1 EREDPHGDQEQKV
14 QVEEAPVDAR
24 AVLEKG
30 VVIHPD
36 DADREEAH
44 EVRRVGRP
52 EAQERG
58 GQIGRVSWHAELQD
72 EQRRRDREDAVA
84 EGLEPTR
91 AHRPSLNEPPEGL
104 PDERFPPFCLV
115 DWVDAGWR
123 HPTDFFAGGGWDGEL
138 AYARRDRDRVRR
150 YPRRGGQAPRI
161 RGAFHGRGRRGLE
174 RDALE
179 RDALRISVRGA
190 LRREGGRSSRRWSGR
205 PADVR
210 DPTPSERRGRVAQP
224 GAGGRLAPTSGAR
237 SHDFFQSRAP

>member
-1 EREDPHGDQEQKV
+1 MIVGRIEKDAGERERDEDRPEPVDDERGRGAVLGQDVLIDERCRERDDPHGDQEQKV

-58 GQIGRVSWHAELQD
+58 GQIGRVSGHAELQD

-84 EGLEPTR
+84 EGLEPAR

-104 PDERFPPFCLV
+104 P
-115 DWVDAGWR
+115 
-123 HPTDFFAGGGWDGEL
+123 
-138 AYARRDRDRVRR
+138 
-150 YPRRGGQAPRI
+150 
-161 RGAFHGRGRRGLE
+161 
-174 RDALE
+174 
-179 RDALRISVRGA
+179 
-190 LRREGGRSSRRWSGR
+190 R
-205 PADVR
+205 PAVC
-210 DPTPSERRGRVAQP
+210 TVLS
-224 GAGGRLAPTSGAR
+224 S
-237 SHDFFQSRAP
+237 